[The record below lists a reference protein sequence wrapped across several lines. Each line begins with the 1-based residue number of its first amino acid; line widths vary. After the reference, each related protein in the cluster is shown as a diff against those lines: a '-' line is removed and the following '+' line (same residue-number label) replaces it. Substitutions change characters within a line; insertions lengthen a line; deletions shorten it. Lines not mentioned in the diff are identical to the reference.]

1 MHIKIQNDK
10 KENNSNVF
18 FDNYGS
24 IFDNLDKVDKVG
36 KYQIETRKVENVN
49 KSVTIQE
56 IQTIFKDL
64 SSWGPRL

>member
-18 FDNYGS
+18 FYNYGS

-64 SSWGPRL
+64 SS

>member
-64 SSWGPRL
+64 SS

>member
-18 FDNYGS
+18 FYNYGS